1 MSDLLGIGS
10 VAQAGSGLAVGLLNF
25 RQQAKQFEY
34 QKELNKLQMAR
45 EDTQY
50 QRTVNDMRQAGMSPL
65 AMQGLNSSTPLTSAS
80 APQFNPQSLPDIL
93 SIAGQVSQ
101 IRNANKLA
109 EEDVRAKKLDNL
121 FKSMDMQNQFDMSKA
136 KVISMLY
143 DNMDKRSRAV
153 YNATYGLNS
162 GMSPNERYMQ
172 ILAHEV
178 FSKYKEGSG
187 KDFRQLEKNPDLF
200 SKFENYG
207 SPVSLNAFQDFVKNI
222 QSSPSSDNKTDGF
235 TLEGSL
241 PEFNH
246 DEEVKGLKEEAK
258 KKFKKLK
265 NVWDLI
271 FN

>member
-1 MSDLLGIGS
+1 MDLFGIGGIVQGAS
-10 VAQAGSGLAVGLLNF
+10 NLATGLLNYN
-25 RQQAKQFEY
+25 QQSKQFEY
-34 QKELNKLQMAR
+34 QKELNKLQMQR

-50 QRTVNDMRQAGMSPL
+50 QRTVNDMRQAGLSPL
-65 AMQGLNSSTPLTSAS
+65 AMQGLNSSSPLTSAS

-93 SIAGQVSQ
+93 GIAGQVSQ

-109 EEDVRAKKLDNL
+109 EEDVRSKKLDNL

-143 DNMDKRSRAV
+143 DNMDKRSRSL

-178 FSKYKEGSG
+178 FPKYKEGSG
-187 KDFRQLEKNPDLF
+187 KEFRQLEKNPDLF

-207 SPVSLNAFQDFVKNI
+207 SPVSLNAFQDFIKET

-235 TLEGSL
+235 NLEGSL

-246 DEEVKGLKEEAK
+246 DEEVKGLKNEVKQKLK
-258 KKFKKLK
+258 KIK

>member
-1 MSDLLGIGS
+1 MDLFGIG
-10 VAQAGSGLAVGLLNF
+10 ATLQAGAGLATGLLNYN
-25 RQQAKQFEY
+25 QQSKQFEY
-34 QKELNKLQMAR
+34 QKELNKLQMQR

-50 QRTVNDMRQAGMSPL
+50 QRTVNDMRVAGLSPL
-65 AMQGLNSSTPLTSAS
+65 AMQGLNSSAPLTSAP
-80 APQFNPQSLPDIL
+80 APQFDSQSLPDIL
-93 SIAGQVSQ
+93 GMAGQISQ

-109 EEDVRAKKLDNL
+109 EEDVRSKKLDNL

-136 KVISMLY
+136 RVISMLY

-162 GMSPNERYMQ
+162 GMTPNERYMQ

-200 SKFENYG
+200 SEFEKYG
-207 SPVSLNAFQDFVKNI
+207 SPVTLNAFQDFVKGM

-235 TLEGSL
+235 KLEGSL
-241 PEFNH
+241 PGFNH
-246 DEEVKGLKEEAK
+246 KEEVQGLKDEVK
-258 KKFKKLK
+258 KKFKKVK
-265 NVWDLI
+265 SVWDLI